1 MPHRDAKILL
11 AEDEPTNMVILS
23 AYLRRAGYDVVE
35 AEDGVEAW
43 SQLQQNPD
51 FDAIVTDRLM
61 PKMDG
66 LELFARVQKSEHL
79 HNIPVIMQTGAKSP
93 EEMAEG
99 IKAGVYYY
107 LTKPYQE
114 EVLLSLVGSA
124 VRARRQSSVFE
135 ERAERQQTALSQTF
149 VEGRF
154 RARTISDIQ
163 NLALLLGNLF
173 DRAELAATGLF
184 ELLLNAVEHGNL
196 EIGFD
201 LKAELLA
208 NGGWEAEILRRLALP
223 ENSQKDIDVTVR
235 RDGRMI
241 EIEIADKGKGF
252 DWRPFMLVE
261 PSRATRGNGR
271 GIAKANLVAFD
282 KLTYRAPGNV
292 VTVRGEAVGS

>member
-1 MPHRDAKILL
+1 
-11 AEDEPTNMVILS
+11 MVILS
-23 AYLRRAGYDVVE
+23 AYLRRAGYDIVE
-35 AEDGVEAW
+35 AEDGAEAW
-43 SQLQQNPD
+43 SQLQENPD
-51 FDAIVTDRLM
+51 FDAIVTDRRM

-79 HNIPVIMQTGAKSP
+79 HNVPVIMQTGAKTP

-114 EVLLSLVGSA
+114 EVLLSLVAAA
-124 VRARRQSSVFE
+124 VRARRQSSMFE
-135 ERAERQQTALSQTF
+135 ERAERQQTALLKTF

-154 RARTISDIQ
+154 RAQTLSDIQ

-208 NGGWEAEILRRLALP
+208 SGGWESEIQRRLGLP
-223 ENSQKDIDVTVR
+223 ENAAKDVDVVVR

-241 EIEIADKGKGF
+241 DIEITDKGKGF

-292 VTVRGEAVGS
+292 VTVRGEAING